1 MQIRNLKGALL
12 REVSGY
18 SLAGADLGGADLGG
32 ADLLGADLRGA
43 DLRGANLSGADLRGV
58 DLSEASLR
66 MADLTGAI
74 LCTADLRCANLS
86 GANLSGADL
95 REANLRWAV
104 LREAD
109 LTKANLTGADLY
121 RANLYRANLSATVLP
136 PSITPTEGDFLGYK
150 KVLQVDGTYAVIT
163 LRIPADAQR
172 TSALASRKC
181 RACHVEVVEGEGIS
195 PTTIRSKLRYA
206 PGAVVTADRF
216 NADRREE
223 CTYGIHF
230 FLTREEAEAYQP

>member
-1 MQIRNLKGALL
+1 MQIKNKDGELLHEVRGA
-12 REVSGY
+12 
-18 SLAGADLGGADLGG
+18 SLSR
-32 ADLLGADLRGA
+32 ADLRWV
-43 DLRGANLSGADLRGV
+43 DLSGANLSGV
-58 DLSEASLR
+58 DLSGADLSGASLR
-66 MADLTGAI
+66 RADLTGAV

-109 LTKANLTGADLY
+109 LTKANLTGAD
-121 RANLYRANLSATVLP
+121 LYRANLSATVLP

-195 PTTIRSKLRYA
+195 LTTIRSKLRYA